1 MKRWLLTATV
11 LAFGASVAWAAGT
24 NMLLHVGSSGNS
36 GGAPVTNFIL
46 LVDGAS
52 FILQTDGASKICLAG
67 GC

>member
-1 MKRWLLTATV
+1 MNRLWLIAAILV
-11 LAFGASVAWAAGT
+11 LGASVAWAAGS

-36 GGAPVTNFIL
+36 GGAPATNFIL

-52 FILQTDGASKICLAG
+52 FILQTDGTSKICLAG